1 LDCDTPASTNPCSV
15 TLTANETVTVTFN

>member
-1 LDCDTPASTNPCSV
+1 LNCDTPASTNPCAV